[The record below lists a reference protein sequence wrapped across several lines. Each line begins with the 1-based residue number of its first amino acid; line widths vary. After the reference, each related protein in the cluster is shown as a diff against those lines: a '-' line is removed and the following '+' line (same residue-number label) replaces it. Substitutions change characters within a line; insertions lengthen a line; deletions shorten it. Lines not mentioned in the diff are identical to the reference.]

1 MPETYG
7 SLATLAEVLQAR
19 TDGWGMSEVVTQT
32 KADVFRIEDL
42 VKLVSSGRLRVPEF
56 QRNFRW
62 DNNDVLALF
71 DSILKGYPVGSVLLW
86 KHPAEASVVRI
97 GELVIDAPQV
107 QDALMVVDGQQ
118 RITAIANAVSEEVYE
133 SSDRFRI
140 DFDLRDGRFVHG
152 GRAEDELRVPL
163 PILFDLR
170 RLLEWTQGRPG
181 AVEHIG
187 AANDVAVQLR
197 DFTVPASIVSGSDG
211 TTLREI
217 FDRVNNSGKR
227 LRRAEV
233 FHALFSDVDNIG
245 YSIDRIADDLMAT
258 DFGRID
264 DDTVLHAILAR
275 RHPDISRELRSE
287 FTSNRHIVLDVPA
300 DETRE
305 EAYQRGHEALGRA
318 ISFLQ
323 EHAGVPHVSFLPY
336 RYLLITLAR
345 FFAHHPEPAPR
356 NLGLLVRWF
365 WRAAI
370 SPTIFSGS
378 ATAMARG
385 FASGVIPSDESQSVQ
400 QLLALLPDDSRFA
413 IPTLDPFRTNT
424 AATRVVL
431 CALYAHQPRRFSD
444 GAILGPPALSASLGE
459 AQSPIEVVA
468 EAVPRRLVHDKK
480 LAAGGAQ
487 RFFLTEEDVALDRA
501 REVIARE
508 LSGSAVDALDVDA
521 VASSHLVD
529 DEMSGALRAGRYDE
543 FLRLRHAAAEQAVS
557 RFLASRMG
565 TGLPM
570 NPPLTSLDLD
580 DGDDDY

>member
-1 MPETYG
+1 M
-7 SLATLAEVLQAR
+7 
-19 TDGWGMSEVVTQT
+19 TQT
-32 KADVFRIEDL
+32 KTDVFRIDDL
-42 VKLVSSGRLRVPEF
+42 VKLVSSGRLRVPAF
-56 QRNFRW
+56 QRNYLW
-62 DNNDVLALF
+62 DSNDVLALF

-86 KHPAEASVVRI
+86 KQPAEASVLRI
-97 GELVIDAPQV
+97 GELVVDAPPV
-107 QDALMVVDGQQ
+107 QDALMIVDGQQ
-118 RITAIANAVSEEVYE
+118 RITAIVNAVSAEVYE

-140 DFDLRDGRFVHG
+140 DFDLQDGRFVHG
-152 GRAEDELRVPL
+152 GRADDELRIPL
-163 PILFDLR
+163 PVLLDLR

-197 DFTVPASIVSGSDG
+197 DFTVPASIVSGGDG
-211 TTLREI
+211 SALLEI
-217 FDRVNNSGKR
+217 FDRINTSGKR

-233 FHALFSDVDNIG
+233 FHALFSDVDNSG
-245 YSIDRIADDLMAT
+245 YSIASIADDLMAT

-264 DDTVLHAILAR
+264 DETVLDAILAR
-275 RHPDISRELRSE
+275 RHPDTSREFRTE
-287 FTSNRHIVLDVPA
+287 FTSERRITLDVPA

-305 EAYQRGHEALGRA
+305 EAYRRGHEALGRA

-345 FFAHHPEPAPR
+345 FFAHHPDPAPR
-356 NLGLLVRWF
+356 NLELLVRWF

-385 FASGVIPSDESQSVQ
+385 FASRVIPSDESKSVQ

-413 IPTLDPFRTNT
+413 SPILDPFRTST
-424 AATRVVL
+424 AAARVVL

-444 GAILGPPALSASLGE
+444 GTILGASALGASLGE
-459 AQSPIEVVA
+459 AQSPIEVLA

-487 RFFLTEEDVALDRA
+487 RFFLTEDDVSLDRA

-508 LSGSAVDALDVDA
+508 LSDAAVDDLDVDA

-529 DEMSGALRAGRYDE
+529 DLMSSALREGRYDD
-543 FLRLRHAAAEQAVS
+543 FLRLRHSVVEQAVS
-557 RFLASRMG
+557 GFLASRMG

-580 DGDDDY
+580 DDDDDY